1 MNLSILQTLAAD
13 IRKFD
18 EQVKAGTA
26 ELRARTSAGPTSST
40 TAPHQ
45 AGTEPRFYIPNPLEE
60 CTNALGHLADP
71 WSVVRVTA
79 HVSAAQA
86 SGLTGPSFDAQG
98 ELWDVSRSCMSIS
111 RLGSGDQTVVFP
123 TPHATTWLPKSSV
136 YEMKLM
142 KRRVPNT
149 PVDALM
155 VYRLG
160 VTRKGPAATP
170 WLLDH
175 LNLPEPLEFDLH
187 RVLASMKP
195 VHQAVF
201 MAAISRP
208 DIEHKLSA
216 PVTSSSTADVV
227 HEVHTLTC
235 GIRAAMALSTL
246 DLNRDEASLARLVCL
261 ISDLGSLNSSVQQG
275 EAGGLGGLLP
285 AHGTDAADTRRAHPH
300 TATFLGALF
309 GRFAELEPQEAA
321 DLLGLLGEEAH
332 RPFRIG
338 SKEGGPF
345 SDRPADPV
353 LARMGCAMGDAL
365 WQARV
370 VMSDEPQGRVEL
382 GFPTLV
388 EECVGGLERAA
399 EVEEEGGGDSLQIKG
414 PAPVDPGLGSDQAQ
428 NAGYGMDALDS
439 EGPEEGEEGEG
450 GSTGSTALSVLP
462 DSRVSLAPSP
472 DALRFDLECFDE
484 QGDAPRPSLE
494 WAAGMLDGDG
504 CIAIV
509 KQPYPDRNP
518 IYRLTVSVC
527 QNCLQTLEHF
537 RRSVG
542 VDGVIYAV
550 KRKLEHNKQVYTL
563 NYSGPRALLVIRRL
577 RAFLVRKRPEAQ
589 VAISFCLNGQ
599 ISRRFGPHG
608 VPREVE
614 AVRVAHY
621 LKLRALK

>member
-1 MNLSILQTLAAD
+1 MNLNILQTLAAD
-13 IRKFD
+13 IRQFD

-26 ELRARTSAGPTSST
+26 ELRARTSAGPNSSS
-40 TAPHQ
+40 AASHQ
-45 AGTEPRFYIPNPLEE
+45 AGAEPRFYIPNPLDE

-79 HVSAAQA
+79 QVSAAQA
-86 SGLTGPSFDAQG
+86 SGLTGPSLTAQG
-98 ELWDVSRSCMSIS
+98 ELWDVSRSCMSIA

-123 TPHATTWLPKSSV
+123 TPYAATWLPRSGV

-155 VYRLG
+155 VHRLG

-175 LNLPEPLEFDLH
+175 LGLPEQIEFDLH

-201 MAAISRP
+201 MGAISRP
-208 DIEHKLSA
+208 DIEHKLSESVA
-216 PVTSSSTADVV
+216 GSNAADVV
-227 HEVHTLTC
+227 LEAHTLSS

-246 DLNRDEASLARLVCL
+246 DLSQDEASLARLACL
-261 ISDLGSLNSSVQQG
+261 ISDLGSLNSSAQQG
-275 EAGGLGGLLP
+275 EACGLGDLLP
-285 AHGTDAADTRRAHPH
+285 AHGMDAADTRRAHPY
-300 TATFLGALF
+300 TSTFLGALL
-309 GRFAELEPQEAA
+309 GRFAELEPQDAV
-321 DLLGLLGEEAH
+321 DLLGLLREEAH
-332 RPFRIG
+332 RPFRLG

-345 SDRPADPV
+345 SDRPADPL

-365 WQARV
+365 SQARV
-370 VMSDEPQGRVEL
+370 IMSVEVR
-382 GFPTLV
+382 GTVEVAFPPLL
-388 EECVGGLERAA
+388 EEAVGGQERAA
-399 EVEEEGGGDSLQIKG
+399 GGEGNGGSSQIKEA
-414 PAPVDPGLGSDQAQ
+414 APVEPGPVSDHVQ
-428 NAGYGMDALDS
+428 NVGNDMDALGS
-439 EGPEEGEEGEG
+439 EEGEQSED
-450 GSTGSTALSVLP
+450 GSTGSSALSVLP
-462 DSRVSLAPSP
+462 DYMVSLAPSP

-484 QGDAPRPSLE
+484 EGDAPRPSLE

>member
-1 MNLSILQTLAAD
+1 MNLNILQTLAAD
-13 IRKFD
+13 IRQFD

-26 ELRARTSAGPTSST
+26 ELRARTSSGQTSSSAT
-40 TAPHQ
+40 SYQ
-45 AGTEPRFYIPNPLEE
+45 AGTEPRFYIPNPLDE

-79 HVSAAQA
+79 QVSAAQP
-86 SGLTGPSFDAQG
+86 SGLTGPSLNAQG
-98 ELWDVSRSCMSIS
+98 ELWDVSRSCMSIA

-123 TPHATTWLPKSSV
+123 TEHATTWLPRAGV
-136 YEMKLM
+136 FEMKLM

-149 PVDALM
+149 LADALM
-155 VYRLG
+155 VHRLG
-160 VTRKGPAATP
+160 ATRKEAAATP

-175 LNLPEPLEFDLH
+175 LGLPEQVEFDLH

-195 VHQAVF
+195 VHQGVF
-201 MAAISRP
+201 MGAISRP
-208 DIEHKLSA
+208 DIEHQLTA
-216 PVTSSSTADVV
+216 AVAASSTVDAGPQA
-227 HEVHTLTC
+227 HTLSC
-235 GIRAAMALSTL
+235 GIRAAMALNSL
-246 DLNRDEASLARLVCL
+246 DLNRDEASLARLACL
-261 ISDLGSLNSSVQQG
+261 ISDLGSFQNAGQPAGSNASSSLLPSLEM
-275 EAGGLGGLLP
+275 EAG
-285 AHGTDAADTRRAHPH
+285 DARRAHPH
-300 TATFLGALF
+300 TATFLGALLS
-309 GRFAELEPQEAA
+309 RFAELEPQDAS
-321 DLLGLLGEEAH
+321 DLQGLLGEEAH

-338 SKEGGPF
+338 SKQGGPF

-365 WQARV
+365 SQTRA
-370 VMSDEPQGRVEL
+370 VMTR
-382 GFPTLV
+382 
-388 EECVGGLERAA
+388 
-399 EVEEEGGGDSLQIKG
+399 EVTVMQ
-414 PAPVDPGLGSDQAQ
+414 PAPVDGGGEHPEQLAAEAD
-428 NAGYGMDALDS
+428 GMSVID
-439 EGPEEGEEGEG
+439 EGADTQGGEEGD
-450 GSTGSTALSVLP
+450 SSSNALAVIPSF
-462 DSRVSLAPSP
+462 SLVPSP
-472 DALRFDLECFDE
+472 DDLRFDLERFE
-484 QGDAPRPSLE
+484 VEGDAPRPSLE